1 MDVSNSITQYD
12 PLGPNGGS
20 TGYTPHLHL
29 CTLPLSKDVISDTHN
44 KNPLEFI
51 NYEAS
56 GYNIEVRSE
65 LNPGG
70 ITLKYPGT
78 QITSL
83 RIRPKLLNEAENDN
97 RYNQIYDV
105 NKVKVLI
112 QKPGESTYEKIKGLK
127 SDLEID
133 LGGKLGTTLKT
144 IRKQLKEERITM
156 AHGLNM
162 VLIHLLIIPERH
174 RRMMI
179 FTFRIL

>member
-1 MDVSNSITQYD
+1 M
-12 PLGPNGGS
+12 
-20 TGYTPHLHL
+20 
-29 CTLPLSKDVISDTHN
+29 
-44 KNPLEFI
+44 
-51 NYEAS
+51 
-56 GYNIEVRSE
+56 
-65 LNPGG
+65 
-70 ITLKYPGT
+70 
-78 QITSL
+78 
-83 RIRPKLLNEAENDN
+83 
-97 RYNQIYDV
+97 

-156 AHGLNM
+156 AHGFNM
-162 VLIHLLIIPERH
+162 VLIHLRIIPERH